1 LVNVDINGEDA
12 IFRIVA
18 AGMPLAQGETMQQ
31 VSTAGTRTALITGGA
46 RRIGAHIA
54 KDLAAQGF
62 GVVIHAN
69 SSIAGA
75 EKLAGQI
82 VANGGRAVT
91 IAADLCDAGE
101 TRRLF
106 AAAREALGPV
116 DLLVNNASVFER
128 DSAQE
133 PDMALWDRHFAVHL
147 KAPALLGAE
156 MFAQGDIGSGLI
168 VNIIDQRVWKLTPD
182 FFSYTLSKSALWTA
196 TRTSAQAF
204 APKLRVN
211 AIGPGPTMA
220 NERQTPADFQMQI
233 DGLPL
238 KRGPEPA
245 DFAKTIHY
253 LYEMKSVTG
262 QMLALDG
269 GQHLAWQTPDVT
281 GMAE

>member
-1 LVNVDINGEDA
+1 MA
-12 IFRIVA
+12 RTSA
-18 AGMPLAQGETMQQ
+18 ARQGEAMQGN
-31 VSTAGTRTALITGGA
+31 STGGQRTALVTGGA
-46 RRIGAHIA
+46 RRIGARIA

-62 GVVIHAN
+62 GVAIHAN
-69 SSIAGA
+69 SSIAEA
-75 EKLAGQI
+75 QAMAAQI
-82 VANGGRAVT
+82 VADGGRAV
-91 IAADLCDAGE
+91 ALQADLGDAAA
-101 TRRLF
+101 TKRLF
-106 AAAREALGPV
+106 AAACHALGPV

-128 DSAQE
+128 DSAQA
-133 PDMALWDRHFAVHL
+133 PDLDLWERHFAVHL
-147 KAPALLGAE
+147 KAPALLGAQ
-156 MFAQGDIGSGLI
+156 MFAQSDIETGLI

-211 AIGPGPTMA
+211 AIGPGPAMA
-220 NERQTPADFQMQI
+220 NERQSAEDFQMQI

-238 KRGPEPA
+238 KRGPQPA
-245 DFAKTIHY
+245 DFAKTILY
-253 LYEMKSVTG
+253 LYEIGSITG

>member
-1 LVNVDINGEDA
+1 
-12 IFRIVA
+12 
-18 AGMPLAQGETMQQ
+18 MQENQ
-31 VSTAGTRTALITGGA
+31 RRGPRTALVTGGA

-62 GVVIHAN
+62 GVAIHAN
-69 SSIAGA
+69 SSLADAEAMAAQIIAH
-75 EKLAGQI
+75 
-82 VANGGRAVT
+82 GGRA
-91 IAADLCDAGE
+91 AALQADLCDAAA
-101 TRRLF
+101 TKRLF

-116 DLLVNNASVFER
+116 DLVVNNASVFER
-128 DSAQE
+128 DSAQA
-133 PDMALWDRHFAVHL
+133 PDMDLWNRHFAVHL

-156 MFAQGDIGSGLI
+156 MFAQGDIETGLI

-220 NERQTPADFQMQI
+220 NERQSAADFQMQI

-238 KRGPEPA
+238 KRGPQPA
-245 DFAKTIHY
+245 DFAKTIDY
-253 LYEMKSVTG
+253 LYGMHSITG